1 MKAQRG
7 VEVQL
12 YSYFNLGARCGWV
25 VNAKP
30 RPLYLR
36 ETDLERIAQRLGGLQ
51 GRSGR
56 VRKISLPPGFDP
68 RTLQPVASSYTD
80 YAICCTIKG
89 T

>member
-1 MKAQRG
+1 MKAQSG

-12 YSYFNLGARCGWV
+12 YSFFNLGARCGWV

-36 ETDLERIAQRLGGLQ
+36 DTDLERIAQRLGGLP

-56 VRKISLPPGFDP
+56 VAENLAPTGIRSQDPPA
-68 RTLQPVASSYTD
+68 RSE
-80 YAICCTIKG
+80 
-89 T
+89 